1 MWRGTHFTEEQE
13 VKFEIQKDDRTGLIK
28 FEGSFDTRDI
38 PDLPL
43 HSSWARK
50 FVDSILWE
58 DSTEVILRALAV
70 MFEAHERKQTE
81 EQLK

>member
-1 MWRGTHFTEEQE
+1 
-13 VKFEIQKDDRTGLIK
+13 VKFEIHKDDRTGLMK

-43 HSSWARK
+43 HPWARR

-58 DSTEVILRALAV
+58 DSTEDILRALAV

-81 EQLK
+81 EQPK